1 MVRAHQFLNESTDAV
16 NELDLYIRDNEDI
29 YRRKFLPLIHTL
41 NLARKRKKYNPES
54 ALKQWQTLIND
65 AAKDWIKENGMPHE
79 DVANVFPKESRE
91 KLAKIIADRE
101 LKNMEAGEYDVVKG
115 II

>member
-29 YRRKFLPLIHTL
+29 YRKQFLPLIHTL
-41 NLARKRKKYNPES
+41 NVLRKSKKYNNES
-54 ALKQWQTLIND
+54 AVKKWQSLVD
-65 AAKDWIKENGMPHE
+65 SAAQDWIKENGMPHE
-79 DVANVFPKESRE
+79 DVINLFPKESRE
-91 KLAKIIADRE
+91 KLAQALADRE